1 METMIVGFFLG
12 IIGFG
17 FFTYGRKQ
25 QAPVPLCV
33 GIALFV
39 IPYFIKNL
47 TLLII
52 VGIGLIL
59 LPILL
64 RNRF

>member
-52 VGIGLIL
+52 VGIGLVL
-59 LPILL
+59 LPTFI
-64 RNRF
+64 RR

>member
-1 METMIVGFFLG
+1 MEVLVVGFFLG

-25 QAPVPLCV
+25 HAPVPLCV

-39 IPYFIKNL
+39 IPYFIKNIS
-47 TLLII
+47 LLIA
-52 VGIGLIL
+52 VGIGLMF
-59 LPILL
+59 LPFLL